1 MAHYKIGK
9 QEMNTEL
16 LLIGIFAV
24 ANGVALALLA
34 WRQIEIDKHLSQVNK
49 ILVQIIEVE
58 VELLADKARSFG
70 VPEEGKK

>member
-1 MAHYKIGK
+1 
-9 QEMNTEL
+9 MNTEL

>member
-1 MAHYKIGK
+1 
-9 QEMNTEL
+9 MNTEL

-58 VELLADKARSFG
+58 VELLADKAKSFG

>member
-1 MAHYKIGK
+1 
-9 QEMNTEL
+9 MNTEL
-16 LLIGIFAV
+16 LLIGIFAI